1 MSTRSVSVDTVR
13 NGGYRLAEM
22 KYIEYTVNP
31 QIPRA
36 LKPLEEIAHD
46 LWMSWNHDAQNLFM
60 RLDFDAWVTSKQNPV
75 LMLGMVSQERF
86 AQLAEDDSYLAAL
99 NNVVERF
106 RRYKSGKDTWYSGS
120 RKNTIAY
127 FSMEY
132 GLDVSLPIYSGGLG
146 VLSGDHL
153 KSSSDLGLPLVGVGL
168 LYQQGYFQQYLNA
181 DGFQQE
187 RYPEN
192 DWYNM
197 PVWQVLDKDGKE
209 VRISV
214 EMPGS
219 TVTARVWEVRIG
231 RISLYLLDANV
242 EENTPENRTITSS
255 LYGGDREMRIK
266 QEILLGIGG
275 IRALRAMG
283 KNPAVTHMNEGH
295 SAFLGIERIRNYILE
310 QGLTRQEA
318 MQALWPT
325 NIFTTHTPVPAGNER
340 FGIDMM
346 HKYFNAITEG
356 TGFTWEEFVA
366 LGRENPLDHQE
377 PFCMT
382 VLAIRLS
389 AYNNGVSELHGT
401 VSREMWRQIWS
412 GLPDHEIPIGHITN
426 GVHSRSFLSPE
437 MKELLDRYFGPRFD
451 DDPTHTEIWKRM
463 DRISDEELWRTHEI
477 RKNKLVAFT
486 RKRLRGQ
493 LQRRGA
499 SRSQQS
505 YAEEVLSPYTL
516 TISFARRFATYKR
529 ATLLFRDPERL
540 KKLLTNP
547 DRPVQIIFA
556 GKAHPHDIPGK
567 NLIKD
572 IVHYASDPEIRSKIV
587 FLENYDLEVA
597 KYLVSGSDIW
607 LNTPRRPLEASGTSG
622 MKAAING
629 VQNCSVLDGWWAE
642 GYDTE
647 VGYAIGAGEEYAD
660 EEMQDD
666 IESKLLYDLLER
678 EIIPLYYDRSLDGLP
693 REWIRRMKA
702 SMKKL
707 GGLFSTS
714 RMLMEYSENFYLP
727 ALKNYDRMKRENYSQ
742 ARNLAGYIHR
752 LQGQWKDITIY
763 EVSGDNG
770 NLKVGDSFTVRC
782 NVHLGSIAP
791 DEVAVQVY
799 TGRINAEGNLEN
811 PEVVKMKPEKRDG
824 NAHTFRARVKCRQAG
839 RQGYAIRVLPDHPE
853 LVHPYIPGLLRW
865 H

>member
-1 MSTRSVSVDTVR
+1 
-13 NGGYRLAEM
+13 M
-22 KYIEYTVNP
+22 KYVEYTVRP

-36 LKPLEEIAHD
+36 LKPLEELAHN
-46 LWMSWNHDAQNLFM
+46 LWLSWNHDALNLFT
-60 RLDFDAWVTSKQNPV
+60 RLDFAAWMESKQNPV
-75 LMLGMVSQERF
+75 RMLGMVSQERYE
-86 AQLAEDDSYLAAL
+86 QLAGDDSYLAAL
-99 NNVVERF
+99 NAVVERF
-106 RRYKSGKDTWYSGS
+106 QRYKSGKDTWYTGN
-120 RKNTIAY
+120 RKNVIAY

-146 VLSGDHL
+146 VLSGDHM
-153 KSSSDLGLPLVGVGL
+153 KSASDLGLPLVGVGL

-187 RYPEN
+187 SYPEN

-197 PVWQVLDKDGKE
+197 PVRLVHTKDGND
-209 VRISV
+209 VRIVV
-214 EMPGS
+214 ELPETRVM
-219 TVTARVWEVRIG
+219 VRVWEVRIG

-242 EENTPENRTITSS
+242 EENTPECRAITSS

-266 QEILLGIGG
+266 QEVLLGIGG

-283 KNPAVTHMNEGH
+283 INPAVTHMNEGH
-295 SAFLGIERIRNYILE
+295 SAFLGIERIREYV
-310 QGLTRQEA
+310 QDHGLTRHEA

-340 FGIDMM
+340 FGIDTM
-346 HKYFNAITEG
+346 HKYFHAITDG
-356 TGFTWEEFVA
+356 TGFTWEELIA

-389 AYNNGVSELHGT
+389 AYSNGVSALHGA
-401 VSREMWRQIWS
+401 VSREMWRQIWT
-412 GLPDHEIPIGHITN
+412 GLPDEEIPIGHITN
-426 GVHSRSFLSPE
+426 GVHSRSFLSAE
-437 MKELLDRYFGPRFD
+437 MKDLLDRYFGPRFD
-451 DDPTHTEIWKRM
+451 GDPTDTDIWKRM

-477 RKNKLVAFT
+477 RKNKLVSFA
-486 RKRLRGQ
+486 RARLKQQ
-493 LQRRGA
+493 LSRRGA
-499 SRSQQS
+499 SRTQQS
-505 YAEEVLSPYTL
+505 YADEVLSPYTL

-540 KKLLTNP
+540 KRMVTNP
-547 DRPVQIIFA
+547 EHPVQIIFA

-572 IVHYASDPEIRSKIV
+572 IIHYASDPEIRSKIV

-597 KYLVSGSDIW
+597 KHLVSGSDIW

-660 EEMQDD
+660 EEMQDE

-678 EIIPLYYDRSLDGLP
+678 EIIPSYYERSRDGLP
-693 REWIRRMKA
+693 REWIARMKR
-702 SMKKL
+702 SMQKL
-707 GGLFSTS
+707 GGRFSTS
-714 RMLMEYSENFYLP
+714 RMLTEYAEQFYLP
-727 ALKNYDRMKRENYSQ
+727 ALKNYDRMKRDEFSQ
-742 ARNLAGYIHR
+742 ARNIAGYLQR
-752 LQGQWKDITIY
+752 LRTQWKNVSVFD
-763 EVSGDNG
+763 VSGG
-770 NLKVGDSFTVRC
+770 SGCNLKVGDSFPVECR
-782 NVHLGSIAP
+782 VHLGPIAP
-791 DEVAVQVY
+791 DEVEVQVY
-799 TGRINAEGNLEN
+799 TGRINAEGELED
-811 PEVVKMKPEKRDG
+811 PELVPMKSNSSDDRG
-824 NAHTFRARVKCRQAG
+824 YLYQTRVRCRHAG
-839 RQGYAIRVLPDHPE
+839 RQGYAIRVMPNHPD
-853 LVHPYIPGLLRW
+853 LVHSYVPGLLRW
-865 H
+865 NA